1 MFNVA
6 SKSAL
11 CFEPQ
16 FSPLSLSIE
25 YYLQYIFNVFFK
37 LSDDEVYLCFCM
49 GVFFLWLIPFSHYWA
64 KPNRAV
70 LWWPAYASAIVAG
83 TVLERIMWKDNMQD
97 SKVLFGI

>member
-16 FSPLSLSIE
+16 FWPLSLSIE

-37 LSDDEVYLCFCM
+37 LSDNEVYVCFCM
-49 GVFFLWLIPFSHYWA
+49 GVFFLWLIPFSHY
-64 KPNRAV
+64 
-70 LWWPAYASAIVAG
+70 
-83 TVLERIMWKDNMQD
+83 
-97 SKVLFGI
+97 